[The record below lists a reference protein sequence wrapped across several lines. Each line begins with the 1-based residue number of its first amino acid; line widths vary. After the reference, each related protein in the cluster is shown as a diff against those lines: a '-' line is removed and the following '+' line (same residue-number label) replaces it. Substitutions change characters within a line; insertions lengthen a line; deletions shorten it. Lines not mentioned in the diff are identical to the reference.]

1 MLARLA
7 RRWEFESPLG
17 HQFKKENMNA
27 AHKIGRLK
35 NRLSRLKRVEKTAPT
50 DRKMMMNSRIQEI
63 EEILRANK
71 R

>member
-1 MLARLA
+1 
-7 RRWEFESPLG
+7 
-17 HQFKKENMNA
+17 MNA